1 MIKKEKTPDST
12 GYKQE
17 RFDPTH
23 SSYSYEDL
31 PSYRF
36 GATFAMRFF
45 NPDSNAT
52 LVQQIQAYLNN
63 VFGATVLT
71 DAPNYQTMPT
81 IDSKNPPSRTNKTTK
96 PKYTQE

>member
-1 MIKKEKTPDST
+1 M
-12 GYKQE
+12 Q
-17 RFDPTH
+17 
-23 SSYSYEDL
+23 
-31 PSYRF
+31 
-36 GATFAMRFF
+36 FF

>member
-1 MIKKEKTPDST
+1 MIKKEETPDST

-17 RFDPTH
+17 RFDPAH

-31 PSYRF
+31 PSDRF
-36 GATFAMRFF
+36 GAIFATQYF
-45 NPDSNAT
+45 NPDSDAT
-52 LVQQIQAYLNN
+52 LGQQIQAYLNN
-63 VFGATVLT
+63 VLGATVPT

-96 PKYTQE
+96 PIYT